1 MKLNDDIKWLFNHF
15 EEHGY
20 KLYLI
25 GGAVRNH
32 LLNIP
37 YTDYDFTTTAKPDEI
52 IALLCGHKL
61 DCFQKE
67 IGSIKLYLNNNV

>member
-37 YTDYDFTTTAKPDEI
+37 YTDYDFTTTAK
-52 IALLCGHKL
+52 
-61 DCFQKE
+61 
-67 IGSIKLYLNNNV
+67 S